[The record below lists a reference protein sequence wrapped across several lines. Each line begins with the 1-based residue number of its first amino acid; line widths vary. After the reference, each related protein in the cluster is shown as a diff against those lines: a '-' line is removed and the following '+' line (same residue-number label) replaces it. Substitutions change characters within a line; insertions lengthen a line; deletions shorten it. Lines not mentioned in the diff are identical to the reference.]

1 MVAMAEWDEDPSMG
15 QWIGFWVQIIVLA
28 LLAIL
33 GAWFASTD
41 AGPGDST
48 CGLIL
53 FACALGLAFQRIKAR
68 FDGNGDSWWGSLFVD
83 TMSNLAIVIPLFVV
97 IGLAGL
103 FLAAAWGSGSLHDGG
118 IGLFCASGL
127 AVFLSLKRVFD
138 RLDRHQ

>member
-1 MVAMAEWDEDPSMG
+1 MDAMAEIDEEPG
-15 QWIGFWVQIIVLA
+15 VGEWLGFWIQIAVLA

-33 GAWFASTD
+33 GAWFASAD

-48 CGLIL
+48 SGLIL
-53 FACALGLAFQRIKAR
+53 FACALLLAFQRVKAR
-68 FDGNGDSWWGSLFVD
+68 FDGDGEGWWQSLFVD
-83 TMSNLAIVIPLFVV
+83 TMGNLAIVVPLFVV

-127 AVFLSLKRVFD
+127 VVFMSLKRVFD
-138 RLDRHQ
+138 RLDRHN